1 MKEKYYS
8 TMPNQ
13 SSPGRRTEVKE
24 GKACDIV
31 SDCRGQARRPSK
43 GDKQWRSSEICSDG
57 PNVLAGRENQVTE
70 KAGVFER
77 HSTKTCKLCC

>member
-1 MKEKYYS
+1 MLETKHRHIDASSLEEWKEKYYS

-31 SDCRGQARRPSK
+31 SGRRGQARRPSK
-43 GDKQWRSSEICSDG
+43 GDSGALSEICSDG
-57 PNVLAGRENQVTE
+57 PNVLAGREKQVT
-70 KAGVFER
+70 R
-77 HSTKTCKLCC
+77 KT